1 MPLTDEQWAKLEPL
15 FPSTKS
21 AAARGRPP
29 IDERL
34 VLDAILW
41 KLASNKPWYDLPVS
55 QGAVQFP
62 SHQTCYR
69 RYRQWKRTG
78 LLNQILATIYEDLLV
93 RGGFDLQRAIQD
105 GTIKFEYRGRGL
117 KILIDPQLQNTWQ
130 ASTALILLS
139 IAARNARSHLP
150 RPSLSCGGGPCPE
163 RSRRNAADTKL
174 PVL

>member
-1 MPLTDEQWAKLEPL
+1 VPLTDEQWAKLEPL

-117 KILIDPQLQNTWQ
+117 KIIINPQLQNTWQ
-130 ASTALILLS
+130 ISTALILIS
-139 IAARNARSHLP
+139 IIARNARSHL
-150 RPSLSCGGGPCPE
+150 
-163 RSRRNAADTKL
+163 T
-174 PVL
+174 

>member
-1 MPLTDEQWAKLEPL
+1 MLLTDEQWAKLEPL

-69 RYRQWKRTG
+69 RYRQWTRTG
-78 LLNQILATIYEDLLV
+78 LLDQILAAIFEDLLV
-93 RGGFDLQRAIQD
+93 RGGFDLQHALHD
-105 GTIKFEYRGRGL
+105 GTIKIDYSGRGL
-117 KILIDPQLQNTWQ
+117 KIILNPQLQNTWQ
-130 ASTALILLS
+130 ISTALILLS
-139 IAARNARSHLP
+139 IAARNARSHL
-150 RPSLSCGGGPCPE
+150 
-163 RSRRNAADTKL
+163 K
-174 PVL
+174 